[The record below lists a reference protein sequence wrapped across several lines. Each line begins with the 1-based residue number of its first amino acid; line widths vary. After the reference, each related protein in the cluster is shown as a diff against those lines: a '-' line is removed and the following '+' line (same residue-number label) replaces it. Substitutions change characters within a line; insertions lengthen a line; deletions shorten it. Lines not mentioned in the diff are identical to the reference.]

1 MFLVH
6 IQEESSKICNDDGY
20 FRDDLFFGCD
30 MQLVRDN
37 KRFISI

>member
-1 MFLVH
+1 M
-6 IQEESSKICNDDGY
+6 CNDDGY
-20 FRDDLFFGCD
+20 FRDDLFFGRD